1 VRGLGVLIAAAIVV
15 GGCGGGGGGGGES
28 GGGPD
33 TGAKCRQSIL
43 VSVSVVNG
51 WPGVDPEAY
60 AAELADSCLSLVEI
74 EALPWFDRSGPC
86 DSRNPRLCT
95 EPFLNERRAFFAAMA
110 GRGISVFVTA
120 HNANAYGPRLMSR
133 AAWDEH
139 IRRIAADAA
148 ATGADVWLS
157 PISEPWAWQSNEP
170 RLRALAARSI
180 WTGKFILPDAGAAR
194 RTGRPFWGGMP
205 YDLLEVHPCSIQA
218 TRDTINPGTLTVTDC
233 SPVLNPGPALALE
246 LGGIAADVGAPLIFY
261 DHFATQP
268 DLATIRA
275 LKGLQ

>member
-1 VRGLGVLIAAAIVV
+1 MRGLGVLIAAAIVV
-15 GGCGGGGGGGGES
+15 GGCGGGGGGGDTEA
-28 GGGPD
+28 GGRSCKSLLP
-33 TGAKCRQSIL
+33 

-74 EALPWFDRSGPC
+74 EALPWFDRAGPC

-95 EPFLNERRAFFAAMA
+95 DPFLNERRALFAAMA
-110 GRGISVFVTA
+110 ERGISVFVTA

-139 IRRIAADAA
+139 IRGIAADAEV
-148 ATGADVWLS
+148 TGADVWLS
-157 PISEPWAWQSNEP
+157 PISEPWTWESPEAEARA
-170 RLRALAARSI
+170 RLARSI
-180 WTGKFILPDAGAAR
+180 WNRKFVLPDRGANR
-194 RTGRPFWGGMP
+194 RFGRPYWTGMP
-205 YDLLEVHPCSIQA
+205 YDLLEVHPCSLAA
-218 TRDTINPGTLTVTDC
+218 TEASLSPDTLTVTDC
-233 SPVLNPGPALALE
+233 TPVLNPGGAAALDLAS
-246 LGGIAADVGAPLIFY
+246 IAADLGAPLIFY